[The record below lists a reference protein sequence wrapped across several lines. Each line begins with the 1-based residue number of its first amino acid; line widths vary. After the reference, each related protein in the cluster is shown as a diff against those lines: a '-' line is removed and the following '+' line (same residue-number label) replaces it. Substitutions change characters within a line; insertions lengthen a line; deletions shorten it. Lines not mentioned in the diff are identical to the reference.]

1 MDALTRIHTPGA
13 RSLRLEPMPPDF
25 LLACTACGNEAVW
38 DTDAVPPV
46 GQPEVGN
53 PVLWFC
59 QACSAERRHTIVDFY
74 VVIDKLHHEICL
86 ATELDRATVDRV
98 MAAVY
103 RHRQRAS
110 EEAPTARL
118 DPAQEVEQVAEAAGV
133 WLDVVEQIS
142 VAEAAWMLRRG
153 YILEVAGDD

>member
-1 MDALTRIHTPGA
+1 
-13 RSLRLEPMPPDF
+13 MPPDF
-25 LLACTACGNEAVW
+25 LLECTACGGEAVW

-46 GQPEVGN
+46 GCPEVGH

-59 QACSAERRHTIVDFY
+59 EACREEVRHTILDLY
-74 VVIDKLHHEICL
+74 VMIDKLHHEICL

-118 DPAQEVEQVAEAAGV
+118 DPAQEVEEVAEAAGV
-133 WLDVVEQIS
+133 SLDVVEQIS
-142 VAEAAWMLRRG
+142 VAEAAWMHRRG
-153 YILEVAGDD
+153 YIVELSRDG

>member
-1 MDALTRIHTPGA
+1 
-13 RSLRLEPMPPDF
+13 MPPDF
-25 LLACTACGNEAVW
+25 LLVCTACESEAVW

-46 GQPEVGN
+46 GRPEVGH

-59 QACSAERRHTIVDFY
+59 ETCGRETRHTIMDLY
-74 VVIDKLHHEICL
+74 VIVDKLHHEICV

-118 DPAQEVEQVAEAAGV
+118 DPAEEVEEVAEAVGV
-133 WLDVVEQIS
+133 SLEIVEQIS
-142 VAEAAWMLRRG
+142 VAEAAWIVRRG
-153 YILEVAGDD
+153 YLVELSPGA